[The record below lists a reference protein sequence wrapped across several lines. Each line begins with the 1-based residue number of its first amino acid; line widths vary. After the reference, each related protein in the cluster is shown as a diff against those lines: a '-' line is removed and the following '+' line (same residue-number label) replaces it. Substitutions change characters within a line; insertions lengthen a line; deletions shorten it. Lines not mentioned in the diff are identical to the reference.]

1 MGLII
6 VIMYILCNLPRLALN
21 LSEYLL
27 QAELYAAD
35 TCGCFLSPVWF
46 SVMCSL
52 NHFLLTFNSS
62 TNFLIYW
69 SVGGSPKKC
78 FLNIIKVF
86 NFPIQKLHLQ
96 YFNIILR
103 ICYIIHES
111 S

>member
-1 MGLII
+1 MKTSSRNTSQAAVALLII

-78 FLNIIKVF
+78 CQNIVQKIRALTCTQS
-86 NFPIQKLHLQ
+86 IQL
-96 YFNIILR
+96 
-103 ICYIIHES
+103 
-111 S
+111 